1 MSDQSYLGSISGWA
15 PNFAPRGWAFC
26 QGQTL
31 AIAQYSA
38 VFSLLGT
45 VYGGNG
51 QTTFGLPNLQG
62 RVPVGAGQ
70 SPGTSQYN
78 LGEMAGT
85 ESVTLTTAQMPAHT
99 HTAIA
104 TATASLPASTA
115 TATSATPAADSVLA
129 ASNGAS
135 GRTPVDVKIYAPAPG
150 SVNVPLTSA
159 ATVSVEAAGGSQPFS
174 IVQPFTVINYII
186 CMEGVFPS
194 RN

>member
-31 AIAQYSA
+31 SISQYSA
-38 VFSLLGT
+38 LFSLLGT

-51 QTTFGLPNLQG
+51 QTTFNLPNLQG

-70 SPGTSQYN
+70 SPGTSSYT

-85 ESVTLTTAQMPAHT
+85 ETVTLTSAQMPAHT
-99 HTAIA
+99 HAATA
-104 TATASLPASTA
+104 TATASLPASNAAA
-115 TATSATPAADSVLA
+115 TLATPAADSVLA
-129 ASNGAS
+129 AANGAS

-150 SVNVPLTSA
+150 SVNIPLTSA
-159 ATVSVEAAGGSQPFS
+159 ATVNVQANGGNQPFS
-174 IVQPFTVINYII
+174 ILQPFTVINYII
-186 CMEGVFPS
+186 CMEGIFPS

>member
-31 AIAQYSA
+31 SIAQYSA
-38 VFSLLGT
+38 LFSLLGT

-70 SPGTSQYN
+70 SPGTSLYS

-99 HTAIA
+99 HAATA

-115 TATSATPAADSVLA
+115 AATLATPAADSVLA
-129 ASNGAS
+129 TANGAA
-135 GRTPVDVKIYAPAPG
+135 GRSPVDVKIYAPAPG
-150 SVNVPLTSA
+150 SVNLPLTSA
-159 ATVSVEAAGGSQPFS
+159 ATVNIQPAGSSQPFS

>member
-31 AIAQYSA
+31 SIAQYSA
-38 VFSLLGT
+38 LFSLLGT

-70 SPGTSQYN
+70 SPGTSLYS

-85 ESVTLTTAQMPAHT
+85 EAVTLTTAQMPAHT
-99 HTAIA
+99 HAATAA
-104 TATASLPASTA
+104 ATASLPASTA
-115 TATSATPAADSVLA
+115 AATLATPAADSVLA
-129 ASNGAS
+129 TANGAA
-135 GRTPVDVKIYAPAPG
+135 GRSTVDVKIYAPAPG
-150 SVNVPLTSA
+150 SVNLPLTSA
-159 ATVSVEAAGGSQPFS
+159 ATVNIQPAGGSQPFS